1 MLVGG
6 RSLSRHVGPGDGYV
20 TSVATAPSLVERL
33 ARTVARARRGRALH
47 TRGTTYHA
55 TLRIADHG
63 QVYGVPLLD
72 RPGTF
77 RALARLSR
85 GAGLPPGWP
94 DVMGLAV
101 RIFDS
106 DGAGADADLLV
117 STVLGAVPLAR
128 QVPFPRRR
136 HHGPYTSVAGYRTTG
151 GRRYLAMWPEGDR
164 RFVVAV
170 AGRFSRFR
178 FIGRIVLHARAP
190 DDAALAFDPVRC
202 RPAGLLAD
210 GVVQRLRAV
219 AYRGSRAGR
228 GGRLDCAERPDINA
242 PDL

>member
-1 MLVGG
+1 
-6 RSLSRHVGPGDGYV
+6 
-20 TSVATAPSLVERL
+20 VATIPALVERL
-33 ARTVARARRGRALH
+33 AYAVAQARRGRALH

-85 GAGLPPGWP
+85 GGGLPPGWP
-94 DVMGLAV
+94 DVMGVAV
-101 RIFDS
+101 RIFDA

-128 QVPFPRRR
+128 HVPFPRRR
-136 HHGPYTSVAGYRTTG
+136 HHGPYTTIAGYRTAG
-151 GRRYLAMWPEGDR
+151 GRRYLAMWPEGDG

-170 AGRFSRFR
+170 GGRFDRFR
-178 FIGRIVLHARAP
+178 PIAAMVLDARAP
-190 DDAALAFDPVRC
+190 DDATLAFDPVRC

-210 GVVQRLRAV
+210 GGLQRLRAV

-228 GGRLDCAERPDINA
+228 GGRLDWTERPDIA
-242 PDL
+242 RPVRTWRSGPSGTPPPAG

>member
-1 MLVGG
+1 
-6 RSLSRHVGPGDGYV
+6 
-20 TSVATAPSLVERL
+20 VATVSSLVERF

-47 TRGTTYHA
+47 TRGTMYHA
-55 TLRIADHG
+55 TLRIAEHG

-72 RPGTF
+72 RPGAF

-101 RIFDS
+101 RIFDA
-106 DGAGADADLLV
+106 DGAGANADLLV

-128 QVPFPRRR
+128 HVPFARRR
-136 HHGPYTSVAGYRTTG
+136 HHGPYATVAGYRTTG
-151 GRRYLAMWPEGDR
+151 GRRYLAMWPEGER

-170 AGRFSRFR
+170 GGRFSRFR
-178 FIGRIVLHARAP
+178 PIGQIVLDAPAP
-190 DDAALAFDPVRC
+190 DDATLAFDPVRC

-210 GVVQRLRAV
+210 GVLQRLRAV

-228 GGRLDCAERPDINA
+228 GGRLDWAERPDINS
-242 PDL
+242 PGL